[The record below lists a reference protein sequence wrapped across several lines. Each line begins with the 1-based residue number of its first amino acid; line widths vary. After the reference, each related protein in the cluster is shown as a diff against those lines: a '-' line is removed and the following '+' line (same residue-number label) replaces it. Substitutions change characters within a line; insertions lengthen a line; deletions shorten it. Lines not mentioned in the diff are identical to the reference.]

1 MTTFQV
7 PTREEVSE
15 GNQAIFDTLE
25 SKLGFVPNLYAVL
38 GKSDNALGSF
48 LTFSG
53 AETSFSNREKE
64 VIDLA
69 VSNVNNCSYCQAAH
83 TAIAKMNGFTD
94 EQTVELRQGKASWD
108 SKLDALAKISK
119 AIAINRGIVDA
130 PTFEAFYQAGYTE
143 VNLVDLVT
151 AVGAITVTN
160 LLHNLTEVPVDFPAP
175 PALN

>member
-1 MTTFQV
+1 MSTFKV
-7 PTREEVSE
+7 PTREQVSE
-15 GNQAIFDTLE
+15 GNQAIFDNLK

-53 AETSFSNREKE
+53 SATSYSNKEKE

-69 VSNVNNCSYCQAAH
+69 VSNVNDCSYCQAAH

-108 SKLDALAKISK
+108 SKLDALAKISQ
-119 AIAINRGIVDA
+119 AIAVSRGNVDA
-130 PTFEAFYQAGYTE
+130 SVLDAFYQAGYTE